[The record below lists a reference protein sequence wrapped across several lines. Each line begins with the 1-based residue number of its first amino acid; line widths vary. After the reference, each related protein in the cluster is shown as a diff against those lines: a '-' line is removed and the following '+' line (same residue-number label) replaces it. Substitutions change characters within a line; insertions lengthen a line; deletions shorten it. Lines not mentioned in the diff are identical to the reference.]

1 MGVHG
6 LWRLLDATG
15 KQVPLETLEGKVL
28 AIDISIWIHQVLQGY
43 QDRFGNPKP
52 NAHLIGLFN
61 RICKLLYY
69 KIKPVFV
76 FDGGVPMLKKDTI
89 ALRRKQKSVAKNKAL
104 QMRTELINNL
114 IKHSAVKTVLNTE
127 DENVKNISTQM
138 ILSSQNKQTTDDM
151 FILPEMP
158 STNPPE
164 LSLSD
169 DYDSD
174 SSTIELSPRKQTK
187 WIGNIH
193 SVDVGSTEFK
203 ALPADVRYE
212 ILTDLKET
220 RKQNSWGRLHEM
232 PDESHEFSGYQLKR
246 LLKRRL
252 VQQSLES
259 AEKEMGGKSLTLEEL
274 EKLLTEQG
282 VDTTNRDCTYR
293 IAADSTTRLFYI
305 SDKNAYIKNISNN
318 SNPNDQEV
326 VTDKDEAEE
335 PVPGTSKDVPISEN
349 MNEYEL
355 DDEWDSDV
363 EITAT
368 TRSKS
373 PVEESSND
381 SYFTTAWKESQPPSK
396 KYFGKHTINPALS
409 YMLEYS
415 GLTEGQI
422 CTLLEQRSKEG
433 GKGSQ
438 NTVKTSLQ
446 FDLLRTKSGNS
457 KDNEDSEDFT
467 EVGTTEAIEPLSTSE
482 VGFSESNVQS
492 DDNLSSV
499 TISKASKIESDVVTV
514 ISSTDSDS
522 DFIEIADVPTVD
534 FGGSEIKKSTSQ
546 QAIEI
551 TLRSD
556 QTIEDDMFADVFG
569 APNTE
574 SKIDE
579 VEATSENVSI
589 SSELF
594 EIVEQTSPDRSE
606 MLETAVL
613 EETIVKT
620 IEEKVKDQSPTT
632 KTDDIETLKVT
643 DNDTDNNNVKN
654 VDTQLENIE
663 EIDSTDNANDSSQKN
678 AEIISMED
686 NANTSTSITDLS
698 NVSPLP
704 VNEDELLSL
713 KARLEDEQSELMTNI
728 GKLQR
733 QGVDISKQVS
743 SEAQELLRLFGIPY
757 VVAPMEAEAQCAY
770 LEQIRLTD
778 GTITDD
784 SDIWLFGGQ
793 CVYKNF
799 FDSTK
804 KVLRYRSCD
813 IQHHFKL
820 TRNELIRLALLVGSD
835 YTTGLA
841 GIGPVTALEILAAFP
856 SEGDNLLQGLTSF
869 CSWVTTGRAAGPGK
883 AGLRNKLQNL
893 QIQKGFPSQAVVQA
907 YLVPK
912 VDESKEAFTWGKPNT
927 LLLSNYAKQ
936 KFGWTKEKFNEIMTP
951 ILKRLEEKQDQKFI
965 DTYFRLQS
973 AVPKSIDVNLSKRVQ
988 KAVQRLNNPNMEDA
1002 TEDVESV
1009 RSKEITRQPLRKK
1022 RTISSTEARKK
1033 KKESVDTRET
1043 TDLKAAESEVFNAS
1057 VDNKKSLK
1065 DYIPQ
1070 REKDKAEALKKKLHA
1085 IEVVRRSK
1093 QGLYKTKKVKRCV
1106 RKVKEEAGLS
1116 ESDSSSS

>member
-28 AIDISIWIHQVLQGY
+28 AIDISIWIYQVMLGY
-43 QDRFGNPKP
+43 QERFSNPKP

-76 FDGGVPMLKKDTI
+76 FDGGVPMLKKNTI
-89 ALRRKQKSVAKNKAL
+89 ALRRKQKSMAKNKAL

-114 IKHSAVKTVLNTE
+114 IKHSAVKTVLNPE
-127 DENVKNISTQM
+127 EENVKNNSTQA
-138 ILSSQNKQTTDDM
+138 ILSSLNKQTTDDM
-151 FILPEMP
+151 FKLPDMP
-158 STNPPE
+158 STNPSE
-164 LSLSD
+164 LSPDD

-193 SVDVGSTEFK
+193 NVDVGSTEFK
-203 ALPADVRYE
+203 ALPPDVRYD

-232 PDESHEFSGYQLKR
+232 PDESHQFSGYQMKR

-282 VDTTNRDCTYR
+282 VDTANRNCNYR
-293 IAADSTTRLFYI
+293 VAGDSETRLVYI

-318 SNPNDQEV
+318 SKPNDQEV
-326 VTDKDEAEE
+326 VADKDEAKE

-349 MNEYEL
+349 MNEYQL

-368 TRSKS
+368 TKSKS
-373 PVEESSND
+373 PAEESSND
-381 SYFTTAWKESQPPSK
+381 SYFATEWKESRPPSK
-396 KYFGKHTINPALS
+396 NCFGKHTINPALS

-415 GLTEGQI
+415 GLTEAQI
-422 CTLLEQRSKEG
+422 HTLLEQRSKED
-433 GKGSQ
+433 GKGSRD
-438 NTVKTSLQ
+438 TVKTSLQ
-446 FDLLRTKSGNS
+446 FDLFETKSGNS
-457 KDNEDSEDFT
+457 KDNEDSKDFT
-467 EVGTTEAIEPLSTSE
+467 EVGTTGDIESVSISE
-482 VGFSESNVQS
+482 VGFSESIVQS
-492 DDNLSSV
+492 DDNLSPV

-534 FGGSEIKKSTSQ
+534 FDSSKIKKSTS

-569 APNTE
+569 APNNE
-574 SKIDE
+574 SKTEE
-579 VEATSENVSI
+579 VEAMSENVSI
-589 SSELF
+589 SSEPF
-594 EIVEQTSPDRSE
+594 EIVEQRSPDHSE
-606 MLETAVL
+606 ILETAVL
-613 EETIVKT
+613 EKTIVETIK
-620 IEEKVKDQSPTT
+620 EKVQDPSDTT
-632 KTDDIETLKVT
+632 KTNDIETLQVT
-643 DNDTDNNNVKN
+643 DNDTDNNNVQN
-654 VDTQLENIE
+654 VNTQLEDIE
-663 EIDSTDNANDSSQKN
+663 EADSTDDAYNSSQNN
-678 AEIISMED
+678 AEITLMD
-686 NANTSTSITDLS
+686 NNANTSAWITDPP
-698 NVSPLP
+698 NASPLP
-704 VNEDELLSL
+704 VNDDELLSL
-713 KARLEDEQSELMTNI
+713 KARLEDEQSELVTNI

-733 QGVDISKQVS
+733 QGIDISKQVS

-770 LEQIRLTD
+770 LEQVCLTD

-820 TRNELIRLALLVGSD
+820 TRNELIRFALLVGSD

-869 CSWVTTGRAAGPGK
+869 RSWVAAGRATGPGK
-883 AGLRNKLQNL
+883 ASLRTKLQNL
-893 QIQKGFPSQAVVQA
+893 QIQKGFPSEAVVQA

-912 VDESKEAFTWGKPNT
+912 VDESKEAFTWGKPST
-927 LLLSNYAKQ
+927 LLLSDYAKQ
-936 KFGWTKEKFNEIMTP
+936 KFGWTKEKFNEIMKP

-965 DTYFRLQS
+965 DTYFKLQS
-973 AVPKSIDVNLSKRVQ
+973 AALKSIDVNLSKRVQ

-1002 TEDVESV
+1002 TESVESV
-1009 RSKEITRQPLRKK
+1009 KSAEITRQPLRKK
-1022 RTISSTEARKK
+1022 RAITSTEARKK
-1033 KKESVDTRET
+1033 KKESADTRET
-1043 TDLKAAESEVFNAS
+1043 TDSKAAESEVFNAS
-1057 VDNKKSLK
+1057 VDKKNSLK

-1085 IEVVRRSK
+1085 IEVVRKSK

-1116 ESDSSSS
+1116 ESDSNSS